1 MSEYLLEVITCSVE
15 DAQEAERGGAGR
27 LEIVRDLHVG
37 GLTPPLQLVREIL
50 DAVSIPIRVM
60 IRERSDYCAGTDAEL
75 ERLCLLAAEMNSLP
89 IDGLVLGF
97 LTDIEVDFAAL
108 HKILSEIPECRITFH
123 HAFDALANPPRGINR
138 LGQIHQVDRILTAG
152 GSGAWPDRKR
162 RLFEY
167 SERERPG
174 LKILA
179 GGSMSAQTIHEL
191 SQDTQIHEFH
201 VGTAAREKGRVS
213 SRRVEALS
221 KLLAKAGTMNRR
233 VFQQALL
240 GVPALLSSNKIT
252 SMPRSPSEPKTLNF
266 SAMRSQYRNDLFND
280 YLPFLEK
287 FVIDREYGGFH
298 CSVRPNG
305 ELVSTVKRAWFE
317 GRGTWVFSFLYNNI
331 AREQKYL
338 DIAAR
343 SIALIQRSKPKEP
356 DEFWPK
362 ELKRD
367 GSPAG
372 PPDTE
377 VYGDMF
383 IAEGLAEFSR
393 ASGERKYW
401 DEAREIVLKCVRRYD
416 QPDYHPT
423 IGQTYLGPGAPDFP
437 GARIEGVWMVLIR
450 TCSQMLATQSD
461 PELLA
466 IVNRATD
473 TLLNHHFNPRFQLL
487 NELINHDLSRPKNEY
502 EQLVYAGHAIE
513 TLWMIMYEARRRND
527 VQMFDRAAAMF
538 RRHCE
543 VSKDR
548 VYGGLFRNLT
558 NVDQNAWTLDKTL
571 FPQQEALIGSLCL
584 IEETGD
590 RWAVGFYTELDRY
603 VRTKFPMRSLQ
614 SPLWQVAGNRQ
625 VDPMPDMARA
635 ENYHQPRFL
644 MLNLLAVERLI
655 VRKGKP
661 IRAV

>member
-15 DAQEAERGGAGR
+15 DAREAERGGAGR
-27 LEIVRDLHVG
+27 LEVVRDLPVG

-60 IRERSDYCAGTDAEL
+60 IRERSDYCAGADVEL

-97 LTDIEVDFAAL
+97 LTDVEVDFAGL
-108 HKILSEIPECRITFH
+108 NKILSKVPECRITFH
-123 HAFDALANPPRGINR
+123 HAFDALANPLDCIDR
-138 LGQIHQVDRILTAG
+138 LSQIRQIDYILTAG

-162 RLFEY
+162 RLVEY
-167 SERERPG
+167 SEHERPG
-174 LKILA
+174 IKILA
-179 GGSMSAQTIHEL
+179 GGGMSAQTIHEL

-213 SRRVEALS
+213 GRRVEALS
-221 KLLAKAGTMNRR
+221 KLLANAGTMNRR
-233 VFQQALL
+233 VFQQTLL
-240 GVPALLSSNKIT
+240 GVPALLSSNKTT
-252 SMPRSPSEPKTLNF
+252 SMPRSLSEPKTLNF
-266 SAMRSQYRNDLFND
+266 PAMRSQYRNDLFSD

-338 DIAAR
+338 DMAAR
-343 SIALIQRSKPKEP
+343 SIALIQRSKPKDP

-401 DEAREIVLKCVRRYD
+401 DEAREIVFKCVRRYD

-437 GARIEGVWMVLIR
+437 GARIGGVWMVFIH
-450 TCSQMLATQSD
+450 TCSQMLEMHPDS
-461 PELLA
+461 ELLA
-466 IVNRATD
+466 IVNRAAD
-473 TLLNHHFNPRFQLL
+473 ALLNHHFNARFQLL
-487 NELINHDLSRPKNEY
+487 NELMNHDLSRPKNEY

-513 TLWMIMYEARRRND
+513 TLWMTMYEARRRND
-527 VQMFDRAAAMF
+527 VELFDRAAAMF
-538 RRHCE
+538 RRHCD
-543 VSKDR
+543 VAKDR

-584 IEETGD
+584 IEETSD
-590 RWAVGFYTELDRY
+590 PWAVEFYLELDRY
-603 VRTKFPMRSLQ
+603 VRTKFPMRSLH

-625 VDPMPDMARA
+625 VDPTPDMARA

-655 VRKGKP
+655 ERKGKP

>member
-1 MSEYLLEVITCSVE
+1 MSEYPLEVITCSVE
-15 DAQEAERGGAGR
+15 DAQEAEQGGAGR
-27 LEIVRDLHVG
+27 LEVVRDPHVG

-50 DAVSIPIRVM
+50 NVVSIPIRVM
-60 IRERSDYCAGTDAEL
+60 IRERSDYSAGTDAEL
-75 ERLCLLAAEMNSLP
+75 ERLCLLAGEMNSLP
-89 IDGLVLGF
+89 IDGLVVGF
-97 LTDIEVDFAAL
+97 LTTTEIDVKAL
-108 HKILSEIPECRITFH
+108 NSVLSEVPQCRVTFH
-123 HAFDALANPPRGINR
+123 HAFDALADPLHGIDR
-138 LGQIHQVDRILTAG
+138 LSQIRQVDRILTAG
-152 GSGAWPDRKR
+152 GSGAWPNRKR
-162 RLFEY
+162 RLVEY

-179 GGSMSAQTIHEL
+179 GG
-191 SQDTQIHEFH
+191 
-201 VGTAAREKGRVS
+201 VS
-213 SRRVEALS
+213 RRRVEALS
-221 KLLAKAGTMNRR
+221 KLLANAGAMNRR
-233 VFQQALL
+233 VFQHALL
-240 GVPALLSSNKIT
+240 GVPALLSSNKTT
-252 SMPRSPSEPKTLNF
+252 SMPQSLSEPKTLNF
-266 SAMRSQYRNDLFND
+266 SAMRSQYRNDLFSD
-280 YLPFLEK
+280 YLPFFEK

-317 GRGTWVFSFLYNNI
+317 GRGTWVFSFLNNHI

-338 DIAAR
+338 DMAAR
-343 SIALIQRSKPKEP
+343 SIDLVQRSKPKDP

-401 DEAREIVLKCVRRYD
+401 DEAREIIFKCVRRYD
-416 QPDYHPT
+416 RPDYHAT
-423 IGQTYLGPGAPDFP
+423 IGQTYLGPGARDFP

-450 TCSQMLATQSD
+450 TCSQMLEMHPD

-466 IVNRATD
+466 IVDRSVDA
-473 TLLNHHFNPRFQLL
+473 LLNHHFNPRFQLL
-487 NELINHDLSRPKNEY
+487 NELMNHDLSRPNNEY

-527 VQMFDRAAAMF
+527 VKMFDRAAAMF
-538 RRHCE
+538 RRHCD
-543 VSKDR
+543 VAKDR

-590 RWAVGFYTELDRY
+590 PWAVEFYTELDRY
-603 VRTKFPMRSLQ
+603 VRAKFLMRSLH

-625 VDPMPDMARA
+625 VDPTPDMARA

-644 MLNLLAVERLI
+644 MLNLLAIERLI
-655 VRKGKP
+655 ERKGKP